1 MGSLGGHVLPGV
13 FFLVYGLWW
22 IFISIWLYL
31 TTSLK
36 LNSRETG
43 KYSDANIKSKSY
55 IPQPFCAKVPIE
67 SILKTIL
74 PLMGI
79 ICEVFIKDREG
90 HIVTYKF
97 SLYKS
102 DGSFAELVVLQ
113 HVTMYSCFAL
123 SGIIDLV
130 SLCIQYPKHTSQLF
144 TSLALLAEALLFYF
158 HLGGH
163 DTIDQRLHQLLVI
176 AIVIGAVSAALRM
189 LYATNL
195 FVNCTL
201 ALSYVLQGTWF
212 IQIGVVLYGG
222 SNLWEPH
229 NDEGEHRIVM
239 FIIACFI
246 WHVMIIGTGMFIFY
260 TFMMFAL
267 KYMYIKTR
275 GEGERKGGVWSCPLT
290 IESPDNQPLLNE
302 EEVSLQNYDETNI

>member
-22 IFISIWLYL
+22 IFTSIWLYL

-43 KYSDANIKSKSY
+43 KYSDADIKSKSY
-55 IPQPFCAKVPIE
+55 IPQPFCTKVPIE
-67 SILKTIL
+67 SIIKTIL
-74 PLMGI
+74 PLIGI
-79 ICEVFIKDREG
+79 ICEMFIKDKEG

-97 SLYKS
+97 SLYNS
-102 DGSFAELVVLQ
+102 DGSFAKLVVLQ
-113 HVTMYSCFAL
+113 HATMYSCFAL
-123 SGIIDLV
+123 SGIIDLI

-144 TSLALLAEALLFYF
+144 TSLALVMEALLFYF
-158 HLGGH
+158 HLGGR
-163 DTIDQRLHQLLVI
+163 DPLDQRLHQLLVI
-176 AIVIGAVSAALRM
+176 AIVIGAVSAAMRM

-222 SNLWEPH
+222 SKIWEPLG
-229 NDEGEHRIVM
+229 DEEREHRITM

-246 WHVMIIGTGMFIFY
+246 WHVMIIGVGMFIFY
-260 TFMMFAL
+260 TFTMIGL
-267 KYMYIKTR
+267 KYIKTR
-275 GEGERKGGVWSCPLT
+275 REEKKGGVWGCPLT
-290 IESPDNQPLLNE
+290 IDSPGYQPLLND
-302 EEVSLQNYDETNI
+302 EEVSLQNYDETSI